1 MFGLYPAG
9 SDWVRTFVTVQRP
22 AREIQ
27 KSLVDHAAFTA
38 AIFHQPFGEHRGAV
52 LAQFG
57 KILVL
62 SATTP
67 GASEIAV
74 TPTVELQ
81 HLLWSFRQGYATQ
94 WSSLEIRTLTGYSG
108 WDELITGVQREFVR
122 TCEQVESAVNG
133 TLKAPPVPE
142 TTVHTSFPDD
152 DDHAF
157 FLELAEYSQQPLEL
171 PPCAL

>member
-9 SDWVRTFVTVQRP
+9 SDWIQTFATEQRT
-22 AREIQ
+22 ARDIQ
-27 KSLVDHAAFTA
+27 KSLVDHAGFTA

-57 KILVL
+57 KMLVL

-74 TPTVELQ
+74 TPSVEMQ
-81 HLLWSFRQGYATQ
+81 HLLWSFREGYATQ

-108 WDELITGVQREFVR
+108 WDELMTGVKREFSRV
-122 TCEQVESAVNG
+122 CDQVARAVNG

-142 TTVHTSFPDD
+142 ATVHTSFPNDD
-152 DDHAF
+152 DDAF
-157 FLELAEYSQQPLEL
+157 YMRMSEFSQQSMEVSS
-171 PPCAL
+171 CAL

>member
-9 SDWVRTFVTVQRP
+9 SDWIRTFATEKLS

-27 KSLVDHAAFTA
+27 KSLVEHAGFTA

-57 KILVL
+57 KVLVL

-67 GASEIAV
+67 GSSAIAV

-81 HLLWSFRQGYATQ
+81 HLLWSFREGYATQ
-94 WSSLEIRTLTGYSG
+94 WSALEIRTLTGYNG
-108 WDELITGVQREFVR
+108 WDEFMTGVQREFSRV
-122 TCEQVESAVNG
+122 CDDVAKAVNG
-133 TLKAPPVPE
+133 TLKADPVPE
-142 TTVHTSFPDD
+142 ATVHTPFPNEDD
-152 DDHAF
+152 DAF
-157 FLELAEYSQQPLEL
+157 YLQMAELSQQPMEV
-171 PPCAL
+171 PSCAL